1 MTSLSDK
8 LSGGNFIITSELTP
22 PKGIDVSEFIARG
35 KLLKDCVDA
44 CNVTDSHSSRMS
56 LAPLAAAFLLSQE
69 GLEPIM
75 QMTTRDR
82 NRIALQADML
92 AASVMGI
99 KNLVLMGGDPPHL
112 GDHPE
117 AKPVFDLATNE
128 LIGAANGLNAGKDFA
143 GNKLQGATDLHIGAV
158 VNPGAD
164 NLELEIRRL
173 EEKVA
178 AGAKFFQ
185 TQAIY
190 DVNSFAAFADQVKH
204 LKVKLLAGI
213 LPVKSRKMALFMN
226 DKVPGIQIPDDIINE
241 IDTAGDVKKT
251 SAAIAARIIEQL
263 KDCCVGV
270 HLMTLG
276 WEDQVPVILKAAK
289 LL

>member
-1 MTSLSDK
+1 
-8 LSGGNFIITSELTP
+8 
-22 PKGIDVSEFIARG
+22 
-35 KLLKDCVDA
+35 
-44 CNVTDSHSSRMS
+44 MS
-56 LAPLAAAFLLSQE
+56 LAPLAAAYLLSRE

-128 LIGAANGLNAGKDFA
+128 LIGAASGLNAGKDFA
-143 GNKLQGATDLHIGAV
+143 GNDLLGSTDLHIGAV

-164 NLELEIRRL
+164 DLDLEIKRL
-173 EEKVA
+173 EEKVT

-190 DVNSFAAFADQVKH
+190 DVKKFADFADRVKH
-204 LKVKLLAGI
+204 LEVKLLAGI

-226 DKVPGIQIPDDIINE
+226 DKVPGIQIPEHIIEE
-241 IDTAGDVKKT
+241 IDNAEDVKKT
-251 SAAIAARIIEQL
+251 SAAIAGRIIEQL
-263 KDCCVGV
+263 TGTCAGV

-276 WEDQVPVILKAAK
+276 WEDQVPVILEKAN
-289 LL
+289 LR